1 MGKGITY
8 STSGRDCP
16 CCGCQERTVGCHE
29 KSDCQACE
37 KNHVKPESIKE
48 CKYHAEQYFANYP
61 DTITVLMEDGKE
73 IKYKR

>member
-1 MGKGITY
+1 MKECKLYQCEICNTQY
-8 STSGRDCP
+8 K
-16 CCGCQERTVGCHE
+16 E
-29 KSDCQACE
+29 KSYCQACE
-37 KNHVKPESIKE
+37 KNHFKHESIKE